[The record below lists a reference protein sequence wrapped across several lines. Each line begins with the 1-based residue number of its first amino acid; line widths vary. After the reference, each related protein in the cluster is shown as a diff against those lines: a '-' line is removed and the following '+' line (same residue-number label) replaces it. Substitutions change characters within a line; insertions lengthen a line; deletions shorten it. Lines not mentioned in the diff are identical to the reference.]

1 MYNQISSLHFVRAV
15 NDYDSLY
22 GFYSDIC
29 PTISY
34 AGFFRAF
41 VEQFFK
47 EIVLARWV
55 YDGR

>member
-22 GFYSDIC
+22 GFYNDIC

-47 EIVLARWV
+47 EIV
-55 YDGR
+55 